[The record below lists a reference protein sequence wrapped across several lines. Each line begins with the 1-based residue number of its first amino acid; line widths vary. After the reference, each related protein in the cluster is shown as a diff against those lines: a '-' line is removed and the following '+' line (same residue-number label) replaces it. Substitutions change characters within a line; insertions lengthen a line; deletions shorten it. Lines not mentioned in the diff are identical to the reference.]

1 MADRYCGNCG
11 NELSQE
17 DQFCR
22 SCGRP
27 VHRAAAVPTP
37 NAGVPVPA
45 PSQGVEAAATAT
57 LRPEQEGSRRH
68 GRPPILF
75 GWLASVELLV
85 ISLVVVAVA
94 LGSALIVPA
103 GGGTRRTQ
111 QPDQDEPIHD
121 QAQVP
126 NRSQDQT
133 QGQDPFAVYT
143 NHRILPDCACV
154 DQWYVVGGGVRGEP
168 AVSYNNTGRT
178 ASYLT
183 IVQPPDMLNLHPG
196 PTGQKSVVRWTAP
209 TSETVK
215 VEGKFE
221 GIDTGGTTTDVG
233 MMKNTTKTLFSNNIN
248 GFGATAPFSTTTAV
262 AGGDTID
269 FLVGYGSNATYEN
282 DSTGLSVTITPAEP
296 RGDLY
301 AQTAV
306 GDFSAT
312 VNPSGVWSYGYR
324 ASAGPGYS
332 STASP
337 GPCYQ

>member
-1 MADRYCGNCG
+1 
-11 NELSQE
+11 
-17 DQFCR
+17 
-22 SCGRP
+22 
-27 VHRAAAVPTP
+27 
-37 NAGVPVPA
+37 
-45 PSQGVEAAATAT
+45 
-57 LRPEQEGSRRH
+57 
-68 GRPPILF
+68 
-75 GWLASVELLV
+75 
-85 ISLVVVAVA
+85 
-94 LGSALIVPA
+94 
-103 GGGTRRTQ
+103 
-111 QPDQDEPIHD
+111 
-121 QAQVP
+121 
-126 NRSQDQT
+126 
-133 QGQDPFAVYT
+133 
-143 NHRILPDCACV
+143 
-154 DQWYVVGGGVRGEP
+154 
-168 AVSYNNTGRT
+168 
-178 ASYLT
+178 
-183 IVQPPDMLNLHPG
+183 MLNLHPG

-215 VEGKFE
+215 IEGKFE

-248 GFGATAPFSTTTAV
+248 GFGATAPFSTTTTV

-324 ASAGPGYS
+324 ASAGPDYS

-337 GPCYQ
+337 GPGYQ